1 MPWWARQ
8 NPHTVT
14 LRNINMDMVQLLLTD
29 DSPAGCEAC
38 SRRSGIRRTLR
49 VHNRDGTHTTMEQ
62 ELCDDC
68 VDAVR
73 SYKWLAHISI
83 FSFWSHQI
91 RCTLFHSKAHIQ
103 LKYQFSYR
111 SALRSVPVHQRRST
125 TELNNAIQAHIFYL
139 MISMGINRKIIISM
153 SVLSVKYTVLL

>member
-153 SVLSVKYTVLL
+153 SVLSVKYTVPL

>member
-8 NPHTVT
+8 NPHTIT

-29 DSPAGCEAC
+29 NPSAGCEAC

-49 VHNRDGTHTTMEQ
+49 VHNRDGTHTTTEQ

-73 SYKWLAHISI
+73 RCKWLAHISI

-91 RCTLFHSKAHIQ
+91 RCTLFNSKLHIQ
-103 LKYQFSYR
+103 SKHQLSYR

-125 TELNNAIQAHIFYL
+125 TEPRCYLRSYFYL